1 MLIRTVLSLF
11 TVTVMSW
18 SASGASVYKVC
29 VGCHGA
35 RGEKSAVGVSKVI
48 QGQNVA
54 LTVKQLKAYRAG
66 TLNQYGMGNLM
77 NKYAKR
83 LSDAQIKAVARYI
96 ANLR

>member
-1 MLIRTVLSLF
+1 MLRRTILLWGII
-11 TVTVMSW
+11 TAISW
-18 SASGASVYKVC
+18 AASGASVYKVC
-29 VGCHGA
+29 VGCHGK

-48 QGQNVA
+48 RGQNAA

-96 ANLR
+96 AGLR